1 MGKLTS
7 QDRTLEAARRLFF
20 EHGFGQV
27 STDVLAREAAVSK
40 ATIYRHFEN
49 MADILRRVTEVESLR
64 FREMT
69 PPKTDTIADLQTAL
83 IQYGTKLLTF
93 LNEAETLEFARL
105 MHEGARD
112 NPDIGKTFFD
122 AAYGQTQ
129 NDFAKMFAAAQSNGV
144 LSDLT
149 SPMDIAEDLIGLL
162 EGLGMVR
169 AQLGVIKVPY
179 PDVQDRSTR
188 AVNTILKMHAP
199 SPQYR

>member
-1 MGKLTS
+1 MGKTTS
-7 QDRTLEAARRLFF
+7 QDRILHAARRLFF

-49 MADILRRVTEVESLR
+49 MADILRCVTEAEALR
-64 FREMT
+64 FREIT
-69 PPKTDTIADLQTAL
+69 PPKTETIADLQTAL

-105 MHEGARD
+105 MHEGARE
-112 NPDIGKTFFD
+112 NPDIGETFFN

-129 NDFAKMFAAAQSNGV
+129 NAFAKMFAAAQNRGV

-169 AQLGVIKVPY
+169 VQLGVIKVPY
-179 PDVQDRSTR
+179 PDVQERTTR
-188 AVNTILKMHAP
+188 AVNTILKMHAT
-199 SPQYR
+199 SR

>member
-1 MGKLTS
+1 MGKTTS
-7 QDRTLEAARRLFF
+7 QDRILHAARRLFF

-27 STDVLAREAAVSK
+27 STDVLAREATVSK

-49 MADILRRVTEVESLR
+49 MADILRCVTEAEALR
-64 FREMT
+64 FREIT
-69 PPKTDTIADLQTAL
+69 PPKTETIADLQTAL

-105 MHEGARD
+105 MHEGARE
-112 NPDIGKTFFD
+112 NPDIGETFFN

-129 NDFAKMFAAAQSNGV
+129 NDFAKMFAAAQNRGV

-169 AQLGVIKVPY
+169 VQLGVIKVPY
-179 PDVQDRSTR
+179 PDVQERTTR
-188 AVNTILKMHAP
+188 AVNTILKMHAT
-199 SPQYR
+199 SR

>member
-1 MGKLTS
+1 MGKTTS
-7 QDRTLEAARRLFF
+7 QDRILHAARRLFF

-49 MADILRRVTEVESLR
+49 MADILRCVTEAEALR
-64 FREMT
+64 FREIT
-69 PPKTDTIADLQTAL
+69 PPKTETIADLQTAL

-105 MHEGARD
+105 MHEGARE
-112 NPDIGKTFFD
+112 NPDIGETFFNS
-122 AAYGQTQ
+122 AYGQTQ
-129 NDFAKMFAAAQSNGV
+129 NDFAKMFAAAQNRGV

-169 AQLGVIKVPY
+169 VQLGVIKVPY
-179 PDVQDRSTR
+179 PDVQERTTR
-188 AVNTILKMHAP
+188 AVNTILKMHAT
-199 SPQYR
+199 SR

>member
-1 MGKLTS
+1 MSKTTS
-7 QDRTLEAARRLFF
+7 QDRILHAARRLFF

-49 MADILRRVTEVESLR
+49 MADILRCVTEAEALR
-64 FREMT
+64 FREIT
-69 PPKTDTIADLQTAL
+69 PPKTETIADLQTAL

-105 MHEGARD
+105 MHEGARE
-112 NPDIGKTFFD
+112 NPDIGETFFN

-129 NDFAKMFAAAQSNGV
+129 NDFAKMFAAAQNRGV

-169 AQLGVIKVPY
+169 VQLGVIKVPY
-179 PDVQDRSTR
+179 PDVQERTTR
-188 AVNTILKMHAP
+188 AVNTILKMHAT
-199 SPQYR
+199 SR

>member
-1 MGKLTS
+1 MGKTTS
-7 QDRTLEAARRLFF
+7 QDRILHAARRLFF

-49 MADILRRVTEVESLR
+49 MADILRCVTEAEALR
-64 FREMT
+64 FREIT
-69 PPKTDTIADLQTAL
+69 PPKTETIADLQTAL

-105 MHEGARD
+105 MHEGARE
-112 NPDIGKTFFD
+112 NPDIGETFFN
-122 AAYGQTQ
+122 AAFGQTQ
-129 NDFAKMFAAAQSNGV
+129 NDFAKMFAAAQNRGV

-169 AQLGVIKVPY
+169 VQLGVIKVPY
-179 PDVQDRSTR
+179 PDVQERTTR
-188 AVNTILKMHAP
+188 AVNTILKMHAT
-199 SPQYR
+199 SR

>member
-1 MGKLTS
+1 MGKTTS
-7 QDRTLEAARRLFF
+7 QDRILHAARRLFF
-20 EHGFGQV
+20 EHGFRQV

-49 MADILRRVTEVESLR
+49 MADILRCVTEAEALR
-64 FREMT
+64 FREIT
-69 PPKTDTIADLQTAL
+69 PPKTETIADLQTAL

-105 MHEGARD
+105 MHEGARE
-112 NPDIGKTFFD
+112 NPDIGETFFN

-129 NDFAKMFAAAQSNGV
+129 NDFAKMFAAAQNRGV

-169 AQLGVIKVPY
+169 VQLGVIKVPY
-179 PDVQDRSTR
+179 PDVQERTTR
-188 AVNTILKMHAP
+188 AVNTILKMHAT
-199 SPQYR
+199 SR

>member
-1 MGKLTS
+1 MGKTTS
-7 QDRTLEAARRLFF
+7 QDRILHAARRLFF

-49 MADILRRVTEVESLR
+49 MADILRCVTEAEALR
-64 FREMT
+64 FREIT
-69 PPKTDTIADLQTAL
+69 PPKTETIADLQTAL

-93 LNEAETLEFARL
+93 LNEVETLEFARL
-105 MHEGARD
+105 MHEGARE
-112 NPDIGKTFFD
+112 NPDIGETFFN

-129 NDFAKMFAAAQSNGV
+129 NDFAKMFAAAQNRGV

-169 AQLGVIKVPY
+169 VQLGVIKVPY
-179 PDVQDRSTR
+179 PDVQERTTR
-188 AVNTILKMHAP
+188 AVNTILKMHAT
-199 SPQYR
+199 SR

>member
-1 MGKLTS
+1 MGKTTS
-7 QDRTLEAARRLFF
+7 QDRILHAARRLFF

-49 MADILRRVTEVESLR
+49 MADILRCVTEAEALR
-64 FREMT
+64 FREIT
-69 PPKTDTIADLQTAL
+69 PPKTETFADLQTAL

-105 MHEGARD
+105 MHEGARE
-112 NPDIGKTFFD
+112 NPDIGETFFN

-129 NDFAKMFAAAQSNGV
+129 NDFAKMFAAAQNRGV

-169 AQLGVIKVPY
+169 VQLGVIKVPY
-179 PDVQDRSTR
+179 PDVQERTTR
-188 AVNTILKMHAP
+188 AVNTILKVHATL
-199 SPQYR
+199 R

>member
-1 MGKLTS
+1 MGKTTS
-7 QDRTLEAARRLFF
+7 QDRILHAARRLFF

-49 MADILRRVTEVESLR
+49 MADLLRCVTEAEALR
-64 FREMT
+64 FREIT
-69 PPKTDTIADLQTAL
+69 PPKTETIADLQTAL

-105 MHEGARD
+105 MHEGARE
-112 NPDIGKTFFD
+112 NPDIGETFFN

-129 NDFAKMFAAAQSNGV
+129 NDFAKMFAAAQNRGV

-169 AQLGVIKVPY
+169 VQLGVIKVPY
-179 PDVQDRSTR
+179 PDVQERTTR
-188 AVNTILKMHAP
+188 AVNTILKMHTT
-199 SPQYR
+199 SR

>member
-1 MGKLTS
+1 MGKTTS
-7 QDRTLEAARRLFF
+7 QDRILYAARRLFF

-49 MADILRRVTEVESLR
+49 MADILRCVTEAEALR
-64 FREMT
+64 FREIT
-69 PPKTDTIADLQTAL
+69 PPKTETIADLQTAL

-105 MHEGARD
+105 MHEGARE
-112 NPDIGKTFFD
+112 NPDIGETFFN

-129 NDFAKMFAAAQSNGV
+129 NDFAKMFAAAQNRGV

-169 AQLGVIKVPY
+169 VQLGVIKVPY
-179 PDVQDRSTR
+179 PDVQERTTR
-188 AVNTILKMHAP
+188 AVNTILKMHAT
-199 SPQYR
+199 SR

>member
-1 MGKLTS
+1 MGKTTS
-7 QDRTLEAARRLFF
+7 QDRILHAARRLFF

-49 MADILRRVTEVESLR
+49 MADILRCVTEAEALR
-64 FREMT
+64 FREIT
-69 PPKTDTIADLQTAL
+69 PPKTETIADLQTAL

-105 MHEGARD
+105 MHEGARE
-112 NPDIGKTFFD
+112 NPDIGETFFN

-129 NDFAKMFAAAQSNGV
+129 NDFAKMFAAAQNRGV

-169 AQLGVIKVPY
+169 VQLGVIKVPY
-179 PDVQDRSTR
+179 PDVQERTTR
-188 AVNTILKMHAP
+188 AVNTILKMQAT
-199 SPQYR
+199 SR

>member
-1 MGKLTS
+1 MGKTTS
-7 QDRTLEAARRLFF
+7 QDRILHAARRLFF

-49 MADILRRVTEVESLR
+49 MADILRCVTEAEALR
-64 FREMT
+64 FREIT
-69 PPKTDTIADLQTAL
+69 PPKTETIADLQTAL

-105 MHEGARD
+105 MHEGARE
-112 NPDIGKTFFD
+112 NPDIGETFFN

-129 NDFAKMFAAAQSNGV
+129 NDFAKMFAAAQNRGV

-169 AQLGVIKVPY
+169 VQLGVIKVPY
-179 PDVQDRSTR
+179 PDVQERTTR
-188 AVNTILKMHAP
+188 AVNTILKMHATL
-199 SPQYR
+199 R

>member
-1 MGKLTS
+1 MGKLTP
-7 QDRTLEAARRLFF
+7 QDRILRAARRLFF

-27 STDVLAREAAVSK
+27 STDLLAREAAVSK

-49 MADILRRVTEVESLR
+49 MADILRCVTEAEAAK
-64 FREMT
+64 FREIT
-69 PPKTDTIADLQTAL
+69 PPKTETIAELKAAL

-112 NPDIGKTFFD
+112 NPDIGKTFFN

-129 NDFAKMFAAAQSNGV
+129 NDFAKMFAAAQSRGV
-144 LSDLT
+144 LSDQT

-169 AQLGVIKVPY
+169 VQLGVIKVPY
-179 PDVQDRSTR
+179 PDAQDRSNR

-199 SPQYR
+199 SPLFQ

>member
-1 MGKLTS
+1 MGKTTS
-7 QDRTLEAARRLFF
+7 QDRILHAARRLFF

-40 ATIYRHFEN
+40 ATIYRYFEN
-49 MADILRRVTEVESLR
+49 MADILRCVTEAEALR
-64 FREMT
+64 FREIT
-69 PPKTDTIADLQTAL
+69 PPKTETIADLQTAL

-105 MHEGARD
+105 MHEGARE
-112 NPDIGKTFFD
+112 NPDIGETFFN

-129 NDFAKMFAAAQSNGV
+129 NDFAKMFAAAQNRGV

-169 AQLGVIKVPY
+169 VQLGVIKVPY
-179 PDVQDRSTR
+179 PDVQERTTR
-188 AVNTILKMHAP
+188 AVNTILKMHATL
-199 SPQYR
+199 R

>member
-1 MGKLTS
+1 MGKTTS
-7 QDRTLEAARRLFF
+7 QDRILHAARRLFF

-49 MADILRRVTEVESLR
+49 MADILRCVTEAEALR
-64 FREMT
+64 FREIT
-69 PPKTDTIADLQTAL
+69 PPKTETIADLQTAL

-105 MHEGARD
+105 MHEGARE
-112 NPDIGKTFFD
+112 NPDIGETFFN

-129 NDFAKMFAAAQSNGV
+129 NDFAKMFAAAQNRGV

-149 SPMDIAEDLIGLL
+149 SPMDIDGE
-162 EGLGMVR
+162 
-169 AQLGVIKVPY
+169 
-179 PDVQDRSTR
+179 
-188 AVNTILKMHAP
+188 
-199 SPQYR
+199 

>member
-1 MGKLTS
+1 MGKTTS
-7 QDRTLEAARRLFF
+7 QDRILHAARRLFF

-49 MADILRRVTEVESLR
+49 MADILRCVTEAEALR
-64 FREMT
+64 FREIT
-69 PPKTDTIADLQTAL
+69 PPKTETIADLQTAL

-105 MHEGARD
+105 MHEGARE
-112 NPDIGKTFFD
+112 NPDIGETFFN

-129 NDFAKMFAAAQSNGV
+129 NDFAKMFAAAQNRGV

-169 AQLGVIKVPY
+169 VQLGVIKVPY
-179 PDVQDRSTR
+179 PDVQERTTR
-188 AVNTILKMHAP
+188 AVNPILKKHAT
-199 SPQYR
+199 SL

>member
-1 MGKLTS
+1 MGKTIS
-7 QDRTLEAARRLFF
+7 QDRILHAARRLFF

-49 MADILRRVTEVESLR
+49 MADILRCVTEAEALR
-64 FREMT
+64 FREIT
-69 PPKTDTIADLQTAL
+69 PPKTETIADLQTAL

-105 MHEGARD
+105 MHEGARE
-112 NPDIGKTFFD
+112 NPDIGETFFN

-129 NDFAKMFAAAQSNGV
+129 NDFAKMFAAAQNRGV

-169 AQLGVIKVPY
+169 VQLGVIKVPY
-179 PDVQDRSTR
+179 PDVQERTTR
-188 AVNTILKMHAP
+188 AVNTILKMHAT
-199 SPQYR
+199 SR

>member
-1 MGKLTS
+1 MGKTTS
-7 QDRTLEAARRLFF
+7 QDRILHAARRLFF

-49 MADILRRVTEVESLR
+49 MADILRCVTEAEALR
-64 FREMT
+64 FREIT
-69 PPKTDTIADLQTAL
+69 PPKTETIADLQTAL

-93 LNEAETLEFARL
+93 LNAAETLEFARL
-105 MHEGARD
+105 MHEGARE
-112 NPDIGKTFFD
+112 NPDIGETFFN

-129 NDFAKMFAAAQSNGV
+129 NDFAKMFAAAQNRGV

-169 AQLGVIKVPY
+169 VQLGVIKVPY
-179 PDVQDRSTR
+179 PDVQERTTR
-188 AVNTILKMHAP
+188 AVNTILKMHAT
-199 SPQYR
+199 SR

>member
-1 MGKLTS
+1 MGKTTS
-7 QDRTLEAARRLFF
+7 QDRILHAARRLFF

-49 MADILRRVTEVESLR
+49 MADILRCVTEAEALR
-64 FREMT
+64 FREIT
-69 PPKTDTIADLQTAL
+69 PPKTETIADLQTAL

-93 LNEAETLEFARL
+93 LNAAETLEFARL
-105 MHEGARD
+105 MHEGARE
-112 NPDIGKTFFD
+112 NPDIGETFFN

-129 NDFAKMFAAAQSNGV
+129 NDFAKMFAAAQNRGV

-169 AQLGVIKVPY
+169 VQLGVIKVPY
-179 PDVQDRSTR
+179 PDVQERTTR
-188 AVNTILKMHAP
+188 AVNTILKMHTT
-199 SPQYR
+199 SR

>member
-1 MGKLTS
+1 MGKTTS
-7 QDRTLEAARRLFF
+7 QDRILHAARRLFF

-49 MADILRRVTEVESLR
+49 MADILRCVTEAEALR
-64 FREMT
+64 FREIT
-69 PPKTDTIADLQTAL
+69 PPKTETIADLQTAL

-105 MHEGARD
+105 MHEGARE
-112 NPDIGKTFFD
+112 NPDIGETFFN

-129 NDFAKMFAAAQSNGV
+129 NDFAKMFAAAQNRGV

-169 AQLGVIKVPY
+169 VQLGVIKVPY
-179 PDVQDRSTR
+179 PDVQERTTR
-188 AVNTILKMHAP
+188 AVNTILKMHAT
-199 SPQYR
+199 SR

>member
-1 MGKLTS
+1 MGKTTS
-7 QDRTLEAARRLFF
+7 QDRILHAARRLFF

-49 MADILRRVTEVESLR
+49 MADILRCVTEAEALR
-64 FREMT
+64 FREIT
-69 PPKTDTIADLQTAL
+69 PPKTETIADLQTAL

-105 MHEGARD
+105 MHEGARE
-112 NPDIGKTFFD
+112 NPDIGETFFN

-129 NDFAKMFAAAQSNGV
+129 KDFAKMFAAAQNRGV

-169 AQLGVIKVPY
+169 VQLGVIKVPY
-179 PDVQDRSTR
+179 PDVQERTTR
-188 AVNTILKMHAP
+188 AVNTILKMHAT
-199 SPQYR
+199 SR

>member
-1 MGKLTS
+1 MGKTTS
-7 QDRTLEAARRLFF
+7 QDRILHAARRLFF

-49 MADILRRVTEVESLR
+49 MADILRCVTEAEALR
-64 FREMT
+64 FREIT
-69 PPKTDTIADLQTAL
+69 PPKTETIADLQTAL

-93 LNEAETLEFARL
+93 LNEAETLDFARL
-105 MHEGARD
+105 MHEGARE
-112 NPDIGKTFFD
+112 NPDIGETFFN

-129 NDFAKMFAAAQSNGV
+129 NDFAKMFAAAQNRGV

-169 AQLGVIKVPY
+169 VQLGVIKVPY
-179 PDVQDRSTR
+179 PDVQERTTR
-188 AVNTILKMHAP
+188 AVNTILKMHAT
-199 SPQYR
+199 SR

>member
-1 MGKLTS
+1 MGKTTS
-7 QDRTLEAARRLFF
+7 QDRILHAARRLFF

-49 MADILRRVTEVESLR
+49 MADILRCVTEAEALR
-64 FREMT
+64 FREIT
-69 PPKTDTIADLQTAL
+69 PPKTETIADLQTAL

-105 MHEGARD
+105 MHEGARE
-112 NPDIGKTFFD
+112 NPDIGETFFN

-129 NDFAKMFAAAQSNGV
+129 NDFAKMFAAAQNRGV

-149 SPMDIAEDLIGLL
+149 SPMDSAEDLIGLL

-169 AQLGVIKVPY
+169 VQLGVIKVPY
-179 PDVQDRSTR
+179 PDVQERTTR
-188 AVNTILKMHAP
+188 AVNTILKMHTT
-199 SPQYR
+199 SR

>member
-1 MGKLTS
+1 MGKTTS
-7 QDRTLEAARRLFF
+7 QDRILHAARRLFF

-49 MADILRRVTEVESLR
+49 MADILRCVTEAEALR
-64 FREMT
+64 FREIT
-69 PPKTDTIADLQTAL
+69 PPKTETIADLQTAL

-105 MHEGARD
+105 MHEGARE
-112 NPDIGKTFFD
+112 NPDIGETFFN

-129 NDFAKMFAAAQSNGV
+129 NDFAKMFAAAQNRGV

-169 AQLGVIKVPY
+169 VQLGVIKVPY
-179 PDVQDRSTR
+179 PDVQERTTR
-188 AVNTILKMHAP
+188 AVNTILKMHATA
-199 SPQYR
+199 R

>member
-1 MGKLTS
+1 MGKTTS
-7 QDRTLEAARRLFF
+7 QDRILHAARRLFF
-20 EHGFGQV
+20 EHGYVQV

-49 MADILRRVTEVESLR
+49 MADILRCVTEAEALR
-64 FREMT
+64 FREIT
-69 PPKTDTIADLQTAL
+69 PPKTETIADLQTAL

-105 MHEGARD
+105 MHEGARE
-112 NPDIGKTFFD
+112 NPDIGETFFN

-129 NDFAKMFAAAQSNGV
+129 NDFAKMFAAAQNRGV

-169 AQLGVIKVPY
+169 VQLGVIKVPY
-179 PDVQDRSTR
+179 PDVQERTTR
-188 AVNTILKMHAP
+188 AVNTILKMHAT
-199 SPQYR
+199 SR

>member
-1 MGKLTS
+1 MGKTTS
-7 QDRTLEAARRLFF
+7 QDRILHAARRLFF

-49 MADILRRVTEVESLR
+49 MADILRCVTEAEALR
-64 FREMT
+64 FREIT
-69 PPKTDTIADLQTAL
+69 PPKTETIADLQTAR

-105 MHEGARD
+105 MHEGARE
-112 NPDIGKTFFD
+112 NPDIGETFFN

-129 NDFAKMFAAAQSNGV
+129 NDFAKMFAAAQNRGV

-169 AQLGVIKVPY
+169 VQLGVIKVPY
-179 PDVQDRSTR
+179 PDVQERTTR
-188 AVNTILKMHAP
+188 AVNTILKMHTT
-199 SPQYR
+199 SR

>member
-1 MGKLTS
+1 MGKTTS
-7 QDRTLEAARRLFF
+7 QDRILHAARRLFF

-49 MADILRRVTEVESLR
+49 MADSLRCVTEAEALR
-64 FREMT
+64 FREIT
-69 PPKTDTIADLQTAL
+69 PPKTETIADLQTAL

-105 MHEGARD
+105 MHEGARE
-112 NPDIGKTFFD
+112 NPDIGETFFN

-129 NDFAKMFAAAQSNGV
+129 KDFAKMFAAAQNRGV

-169 AQLGVIKVPY
+169 VQLGVIKVPY
-179 PDVQDRSTR
+179 PDVQERTTR
-188 AVNTILKMHAP
+188 AVNTILKMHAT
-199 SPQYR
+199 SR

>member
-1 MGKLTS
+1 MGKTTS
-7 QDRTLEAARRLFF
+7 QDRILHAARRLFF

-49 MADILRRVTEVESLR
+49 MADILRCVTEAEALR
-64 FREMT
+64 FREIT
-69 PPKTDTIADLQTAL
+69 PPKTETIADLQTAL

-105 MHEGARD
+105 MHEGARE
-112 NPDIGKTFFD
+112 NPDIGETFFN

-129 NDFAKMFAAAQSNGV
+129 KDFAKMFAAAQNRGV

-169 AQLGVIKVPY
+169 VQLGVIKVPY
-179 PDVQDRSTR
+179 PDVQERTTR
-188 AVNTILKMHAP
+188 AVNTILKMHTT
-199 SPQYR
+199 SR

>member
-1 MGKLTS
+1 MGKTTS
-7 QDRTLEAARRLFF
+7 QDRILHAARRLFF

-49 MADILRRVTEVESLR
+49 MADILRCVTEAEALR
-64 FREMT
+64 FREIT
-69 PPKTDTIADLQTAL
+69 PPKTETIADLQTAL

-105 MHEGARD
+105 MHEGARE
-112 NPDIGKTFFD
+112 NPDIGETFFN

-129 NDFAKMFAAAQSNGV
+129 NDFAKMFAAAQNRGV

-169 AQLGVIKVPY
+169 VQLGVIKVPY
-179 PDVQDRSTR
+179 PDVQERTTR
-188 AVNTILKMHAP
+188 AVNTILKMHTT
-199 SPQYR
+199 SR

>member
-1 MGKLTS
+1 MGKTTS
-7 QDRTLEAARRLFF
+7 QDRILHAARRLFF

-49 MADILRRVTEVESLR
+49 MADILRCVTEAEALR
-64 FREMT
+64 FREIT
-69 PPKTDTIADLQTAL
+69 TPKTETIADLQTAL

-105 MHEGARD
+105 MHEGARE
-112 NPDIGKTFFD
+112 NPDIGETFFN

-129 NDFAKMFAAAQSNGV
+129 NDFAKMFAAAQNRGV

-169 AQLGVIKVPY
+169 VQLGVIKVPY
-179 PDVQDRSTR
+179 PDVQERTTR
-188 AVNTILKMHAP
+188 AVNTILKMHAT
-199 SPQYR
+199 SR

>member
-1 MGKLTS
+1 MGKTTS
-7 QDRTLEAARRLFF
+7 QDRILHAARRLFF

-49 MADILRRVTEVESLR
+49 MADILRCVTEAEALR
-64 FREMT
+64 FREIT
-69 PPKTDTIADLQTAL
+69 PPKTETFADLQTAL

-105 MHEGARD
+105 MHEGARE
-112 NPDIGKTFFD
+112 NPDIGETFFN

-129 NDFAKMFAAAQSNGV
+129 NDFAKMFAAAQNRGV

-169 AQLGVIKVPY
+169 VQLGVIKVPY
-179 PDVQDRSTR
+179 PDVQERTTR
-188 AVNTILKMHAP
+188 AVNTILKMHAT
-199 SPQYR
+199 SR

>member
-1 MGKLTS
+1 MGITTS
-7 QDRTLEAARRLFF
+7 QDRILHAARRLFF

-49 MADILRRVTEVESLR
+49 MADILRCVTEAEALR
-64 FREMT
+64 FREIT
-69 PPKTDTIADLQTAL
+69 PPKTETIADLQTAL

-105 MHEGARD
+105 MHEGARE
-112 NPDIGKTFFD
+112 NPDIGETFFN

-129 NDFAKMFAAAQSNGV
+129 NDFAKMFAAAQNRGV

-169 AQLGVIKVPY
+169 VQLGVIKVPY
-179 PDVQDRSTR
+179 PDVQERTTR
-188 AVNTILKMHAP
+188 AVNTILKMHAT
-199 SPQYR
+199 SR

>member
-1 MGKLTS
+1 MGKTTS
-7 QDRTLEAARRLFF
+7 QDRILHAARRLFF
-20 EHGFGQV
+20 DHGFGQV

-49 MADILRRVTEVESLR
+49 MADILRCVTEAEALR
-64 FREMT
+64 FREIT
-69 PPKTDTIADLQTAL
+69 PPKTETIADLQTAL

-105 MHEGARD
+105 MHEGARE
-112 NPDIGKTFFD
+112 NPDIGETFFN

-129 NDFAKMFAAAQSNGV
+129 NDFAKMFAAAQNRGV

-169 AQLGVIKVPY
+169 VQLGVIKVPY
-179 PDVQDRSTR
+179 PDVQERTTR
-188 AVNTILKMHAP
+188 AVNTILKMHAT
-199 SPQYR
+199 SR

>member
-1 MGKLTS
+1 MGKTTS
-7 QDRTLEAARRLFF
+7 QDRILHAARRLFF

-49 MADILRRVTEVESLR
+49 MADILRCVTEAEALR
-64 FREMT
+64 FREIT
-69 PPKTDTIADLQTAL
+69 PPKTETIADLQTAL

-105 MHEGARD
+105 MHEGARE
-112 NPDIGKTFFD
+112 NPDIGETFFK
-122 AAYGQTQ
+122 TQ
-129 NDFAKMFAAAQSNGV
+129 NDFAKMFAAAQNRGV

-169 AQLGVIKVPY
+169 VQLGVIKVPY
-179 PDVQDRSTR
+179 PDVQERTTR
-188 AVNTILKMHAP
+188 AVNTILKMHAT
-199 SPQYR
+199 SR

>member
-1 MGKLTS
+1 MGKTTS
-7 QDRTLEAARRLFF
+7 QDRILHAARRLFC

-49 MADILRRVTEVESLR
+49 MADILRCVTEAEALR
-64 FREMT
+64 FREIT
-69 PPKTDTIADLQTAL
+69 PPKTETIADLQTAL

-105 MHEGARD
+105 MHEGARE
-112 NPDIGKTFFD
+112 NPDIGETFFN

-129 NDFAKMFAAAQSNGV
+129 NDFAKMFAAAQNRGV

-169 AQLGVIKVPY
+169 VQLGVIKVPY
-179 PDVQDRSTR
+179 PDVQERTTR
-188 AVNTILKMHAP
+188 AVNTILKMHAT
-199 SPQYR
+199 SR

>member
-1 MGKLTS
+1 MGKTTS
-7 QDRTLEAARRLFF
+7 QDRILHAARRLFF

-27 STDVLAREAAVSK
+27 STDVLACEAAVSK

-49 MADILRRVTEVESLR
+49 MADILRCVTEAEALR
-64 FREMT
+64 FREIT
-69 PPKTDTIADLQTAL
+69 PPKTETIADLQTAL

-105 MHEGARD
+105 MHEGARE
-112 NPDIGKTFFD
+112 NPDIGETFFN

-129 NDFAKMFAAAQSNGV
+129 NDFAKMFAAAQNRGV

-169 AQLGVIKVPY
+169 VQLGVIKVPY
-179 PDVQDRSTR
+179 PDVQERTTR
-188 AVNTILKMHAP
+188 AVNTILKMHAT
-199 SPQYR
+199 SR

>member
-1 MGKLTS
+1 
-7 QDRTLEAARRLFF
+7 LFF

-49 MADILRRVTEVESLR
+49 MADILRCVTEAEALR
-64 FREMT
+64 FREIT
-69 PPKTDTIADLQTAL
+69 PPKTETIADLQTAL

-105 MHEGARD
+105 MHEGARE
-112 NPDIGKTFFD
+112 NPDIGETFFN

-129 NDFAKMFAAAQSNGV
+129 NDFAKMFAAAQNRGV

-169 AQLGVIKVPY
+169 VQLGVIKVPY
-179 PDVQDRSTR
+179 PDVQERTTR
-188 AVNTILKMHAP
+188 AVNTILKMHTT
-199 SPQYR
+199 SR